1 MPRKTEPPRA
11 ALNPEK
17 RDQPLLACVLEENG
31 PSLKEIARPEPL
43 ADEALIRVRV
53 AGICATDLE
62 LIRGYMNFRG
72 VLGHEFVG
80 EVAGP
85 EAHPLLGRR
94 VVGEI
99 NCGCGDCLWC
109 ARGMERHCPERSVL
123 GIFDRPG
130 AFAEYT
136 CLPSRNLHPVPD
148 AVEDEAAVFCE
159 PLAAC
164 FEVIEQFPDIVEREV
179 LVIGDG
185 RLGLLQTQVLH
196 AKGASVSLLGRH
208 PEKMAL
214 LAPLEVPTWSDPAQA
229 VCSEGEKW
237 PVVVEATGAVEGFSL
252 AVSKTKPRGVL
263 VLKSTVASEAR
274 LNLSSVVVDEITV
287 LGSRCGPFAPAIQ
300 ALEAGVIHTSA
311 MIHDRFALRNAPEA
325 LENACEKGII
335 KVLLRP

>member
-1 MPRKTEPPRA
+1 M
-11 ALNPEK
+11 
-17 RDQPLLACVLEENG
+17 LAYVLEENG
-31 PSLKEIARPEPL
+31 PILKEIARPEPL
-43 ADEALIRVRV
+43 ADEALIRVRL

-99 NCGCGDCLWC
+99 NCGCGNCPWC
-109 ARGMERHCPERSVL
+109 ARGMERHCLKRSVL
-123 GIFDRPG
+123 GILGRSG
-130 AFAEYT
+130 AFAEFT
-136 CLPSRNLHPVPD
+136 CLPSRNLHVLPD
-148 AVEDEAAVFCE
+148 SVQDEAAVFCE

-164 FEVIEQFPDIVEREV
+164 FEVIEQFPEIVEREV

-185 RLGLLQTQVLH
+185 RLGLLQTQVLYFH
-196 AKGASVSLLGRH
+196 GARVSLLGRH

-214 LAPLEVPTWSDPAQA
+214 LAPLKIPTWSEPAQA
-229 VCSEGEKW
+229 VCSEGERW
-237 PVVVEATGAVEGFSL
+237 PVVVEATGSADGFAL

-287 LGSRCGPFAPAIQ
+287 LGSRCGLFEPAIR
-300 ALEAGVIHTSA
+300 ALEAGEVRTFS
-311 MIHDRFALRNAPEA
+311 MIHGSFALRDAPEA
-325 LENACEKGII
+325 FDKAHEKGII
-335 KVLLRP
+335 KVLIHI

>member
-1 MPRKTEPPRA
+1 M
-11 ALNPEK
+11 
-17 RDQPLLACVLEENG
+17 LEENG
-31 PSLKEIARPEPL
+31 PALKEIARPEPSGG
-43 ADEALIRVRV
+43 EALIRVRL

-99 NCGCGDCLWC
+99 NCGCGSCSWC
-109 ARGMERHCPERSVL
+109 ARGLERHCPERSVL
-123 GIFDRPG
+123 GILDRPG

-136 CLPSRNLHPVPD
+136 CLPSRNLHPLPD
-148 AVEDEAAVFCE
+148 SVEDEAAVFCE

-164 FEVIEQFPDIVEREV
+164 FEVIEQFPEVVDREV

-185 RLGLLQTQVLH
+185 RLGLLQAQVLR
-196 AKGASVSLLGRH
+196 AAGARVGLLGRH

-214 LAPLEVPTWSDPAQA
+214 LAPDEIPAWSEPAEA
-229 VCSEGEKW
+229 LCSEGERW
-237 PVVVEATGAVEGFSL
+237 PVVVEATGAAEGFSL
-252 AVSKTKPRGVL
+252 AVSKTRPRGVL

-287 LGSRCGPFAPAIQ
+287 LGSRCGPFAPAIR
-300 ALEAGVIHTSA
+300 ALETGALHTFP
-311 MIHDRFALRNAPEA
+311 MIHGRFALRNAPEA
-325 LENACEKGII
+325 LEKARKQGII
-335 KVLLRP
+335 KVLLRS

>member
-1 MPRKTEPPRA
+1 M
-11 ALNPEK
+11 
-17 RDQPLLACVLEENG
+17 LAYVLEENG

-43 ADEALIRVRV
+43 ADEALIRVSL

-72 VLGHEFVG
+72 VPGHEFVG
-80 EVAGP
+80 VVAGP
-85 EAHPLLGRR
+85 EAHPLLGCR

-99 NCGCGDCLWC
+99 NCGCGNCPWC
-109 ARGMERHCPERSVL
+109 AGGMERHCPERSVL
-123 GIFDRPG
+123 GILNRPG

-148 AVEDEAAVFCE
+148 AVGDEAAVFCE

-164 FEVIEQFPDIVEREV
+164 FEVLEQFPEIAEREV

-196 AKGASVSLLGRH
+196 TAGARVGLLGRH

-214 LAPLEVPTWSDPAQA
+214 LASLEIPVWSDPAQA

-237 PVVVEATGAVEGFSL
+237 PVVVEATGSAEGFSL

-287 LGSRCGPFAPAIQ
+287 LGSRCGPFAPAIR
-300 ALEAGVIHTSA
+300 ALETGAIRTSS
-311 MIHDRFALRNAPEA
+311 MVHGCFALRNAPEA
-325 LENACEKGII
+325 FEKDREKGII

>member
-1 MPRKTEPPRA
+1 M
-11 ALNPEK
+11 
-17 RDQPLLACVLEENG
+17 LAYVLEENG
-31 PSLKEIARPEPL
+31 PSLKEVAVPDPPGG
-43 ADEALIRVRV
+43 EALIRVRL

-80 EVAGP
+80 EVGGP
-85 EAHPLLGRR
+85 KAHPLLGRR

-99 NCGCGDCLWC
+99 NCGCGSCAWC
-109 ARGMERHCPERSVL
+109 ACGMERHCPERSVL
-123 GIFDRPG
+123 GILDRHG

-136 CLPSRNLHPVPD
+136 CLPDRNLHPIPD
-148 AVEDEAAVFCE
+148 AVEDEEAVFCE

-164 FEVIEQFPDIVEREV
+164 FEVIEQFPEIVDREV

-185 RLGLLQTQVLH
+185 RLGLLQARVLR
-196 AKGASVSLLGRH
+196 AAGARVGLLGRH

-214 LAPLEVPTWSDPAQA
+214 LASCKIPTWSEPAHA
-229 VCSEGEKW
+229 LCSEGERW

-263 VLKSTVASEAR
+263 VLKSTVASEVC
-274 LNLSSVVVDEITV
+274 LNLSSVVVDEITI
-287 LGSRCGPFAPAIQ
+287 LGSRCGPFAPAIR
-300 ALEAGVIHTSA
+300 ALETGDLRLSS
-311 MIHDRFALRNAPEA
+311 MIHDRFALRDAPEA
-325 LENACEKGII
+325 FEKARERGII

>member
-1 MPRKTEPPRA
+1 M
-11 ALNPEK
+11 
-17 RDQPLLACVLEENG
+17 LAYVLEESG

-43 ADEALIRVRV
+43 ADEALIRVSL

-72 VLGHEFVG
+72 VPGHEFVG
-80 EVAGP
+80 VVAGP
-85 EAHPLLGRR
+85 EAHPLLGCR

-99 NCGCGDCLWC
+99 NCGCGNCPWC
-109 ARGMERHCPERSVL
+109 AGGMERHCPERSVL
-123 GIFDRPG
+123 GILDRPG

-148 AVEDEAAVFCE
+148 AVGDEAAVFCE

-164 FEVIEQFPDIVEREV
+164 FEVIEQFPEIVEREV

-196 AKGASVSLLGRH
+196 TAGARVGLLGRH

-214 LAPLEVPTWSDPAQA
+214 LASLEIPVWSDPAQA

-237 PVVVEATGAVEGFSL
+237 PVVVEATGSAEGFSL

-287 LGSRCGPFAPAIQ
+287 LGSRCGPFAPAIR
-300 ALEAGVIHTSA
+300 ALETGAIRTSS
-311 MIHDRFALRNAPEA
+311 MVHGCFALRNAPEA
-325 LENACEKGII
+325 FEKDREKGII

>member
-1 MPRKTEPPRA
+1 M
-11 ALNPEK
+11 
-17 RDQPLLACVLEENG
+17 LACVLEENG

-43 ADEALIRVRV
+43 VDEALIRIRL

-62 LIRGYMNFRG
+62 LVRGYMNFRG

-85 EAHPLLGRR
+85 EAHPLLGHR

-99 NCGCGDCLWC
+99 NCGCGDCPWC
-109 ARGMERHCPERSVL
+109 ARGMERHCPGRSVL
-123 GIFDRPG
+123 GILDRPG
-130 AFAEYT
+130 VFAEYT
-136 CLPSRNLHPVPD
+136 CLPSRNLHILPD
-148 AVEDEAAVFCE
+148 AVEDEEAVFCE

-164 FEVIEQFPDIVEREV
+164 FEVIEQFPEIVEREV

-196 AKGASVSLLGRH
+196 AAGARVGLLGRH
-208 PEKMAL
+208 PDKMEL
-214 LAPLEVPTWSDPAQA
+214 LAPLEIPAWSEPAQA
-229 VCSEGEKW
+229 VCSEGEGW
-237 PVVVEATGAVEGFSL
+237 PVVVEATGSAEGFSL
-252 AVSKTKPRGVL
+252 AASKTKPRGVL

-287 LGSRCGPFAPAIQ
+287 LGSRCGPFEPAIR
-300 ALEAGVIHTSA
+300 ALETGEIRTSS
-311 MIHDRFALRNAPEA
+311 MVHGRFALRNAPEA
-325 LENACEKGII
+325 FEKAREKGII

>member
-1 MPRKTEPPRA
+1 M
-11 ALNPEK
+11 
-17 RDQPLLACVLEENG
+17 LAYVLEENG
-31 PSLKEIARPEPL
+31 PSLKEVARPEPL
-43 ADEALIRVRV
+43 ADEALVRV
-53 AGICATDLE
+53 SLAGICATDLE

-80 EVAGP
+80 VVVGP

-99 NCGCGDCLWC
+99 NCGCGDCPWC
-109 ARGMERHCPERSVL
+109 AGGMERHCPERSVL
-123 GIFDRPG
+123 GILDRPG

-136 CLPSRNLHPVPD
+136 CLPSRNLHPIPD

-164 FEVIEQFPDIVEREV
+164 FEVIEQFPEIVEREV

-196 AKGASVSLLGRH
+196 TAGARVCLLGRH

-214 LAPLEVPTWSDPAQA
+214 LASLEIPVWSDPAQA
-229 VCSEGEKW
+229 VCSGGEGW
-237 PVVVEATGAVEGFSL
+237 PVVIEATGAAEGFSL
-252 AVSKTKPRGVL
+252 AVSKAKPRGVL

-274 LNLSSVVVDEITV
+274 LNLSSVVVDEITI
-287 LGSRCGPFAPAIQ
+287 LGSRCGPFAPAIR
-300 ALEAGVIHTSA
+300 ALETDAVRTSS
-311 MIHDRFALRNAPEA
+311 MIHGRFALRNAPEA
-325 LENACEKGII
+325 FEKAREKGII

>member
-1 MPRKTEPPRA
+1 M
-11 ALNPEK
+11 
-17 RDQPLLACVLEENG
+17 LAYVLEESG
-31 PSLKEIARPEPL
+31 PSLEEVARPEPL
-43 ADEALIRVRV
+43 ADEALIRVRL

-99 NCGCGDCLWC
+99 NCGCGSCAWC
-109 ARGMERHCPERSVL
+109 ARGMERHCPGRSVL
-123 GIFDRPG
+123 GILDRPG

-136 CLPSRNLHPVPD
+136 CLPSRNLHPVSD

-164 FEVIEQFPDIVEREV
+164 FEVIEQFPEIVEREV

-185 RLGLLQTQVLH
+185 RLGLLQTQVLR
-196 AKGASVSLLGRH
+196 AAGARVGLLGRH

-214 LAPLEVPTWSDPAQA
+214 LAPYEIPAWSEPAQA
-229 VCSEGEKW
+229 ACSVGDRW
-237 PVVVEATGAVEGFSL
+237 PVVIEATGAADGFSL

-263 VLKSTVASEAR
+263 VLKSTVASDAR
-274 LNLSSVVVDEITV
+274 LNLSSVVVDEITI
-287 LGSRCGPFAPAIQ
+287 LGSRCGPFAPATR
-300 ALEAGVIHTSA
+300 ALEAGAIHTSA
-311 MIHDRFALRNAPEA
+311 MIHGRYALRNAPEA
-325 LENACEKGII
+325 LEKAREKGII

>member
-1 MPRKTEPPRA
+1 M
-11 ALNPEK
+11 
-17 RDQPLLACVLEENG
+17 LAYVLEENG

-43 ADEALIRVRV
+43 ADEALIRVSL

-72 VLGHEFVG
+72 VPGHEFVG
-80 EVAGP
+80 VVAGP
-85 EAHPLLGRR
+85 EAHPLLGCR

-99 NCGCGDCLWC
+99 NCGCGNCPWC
-109 ARGMERHCPERSVL
+109 AGGMERHCPERSVL
-123 GIFDRPG
+123 GILDRPG

-148 AVEDEAAVFCE
+148 AVGDEAAVFCE

-164 FEVIEQFPDIVEREV
+164 FEVLEQFPEIAEREV

-196 AKGASVSLLGRH
+196 TAGARVGLLGRH

-214 LAPLEVPTWSDPAQA
+214 LASLEIPVWSDPAQA

-237 PVVVEATGAVEGFSL
+237 PVVVEATGSAEGFSL

-263 VLKSTVASEAR
+263 VLKSTVASEAH

-287 LGSRCGPFAPAIQ
+287 LGSRCGPFAPAIR
-300 ALEAGVIHTSA
+300 ALETGAIRTSS
-311 MIHDRFALRNAPEA
+311 MVHGCFALRNAPEA
-325 LENACEKGII
+325 FEKDREKGII

>member
-1 MPRKTEPPRA
+1 M
-11 ALNPEK
+11 
-17 RDQPLLACVLEENG
+17 LEENG

-43 ADEALIRVRV
+43 ADEALIRVSL

-72 VLGHEFVG
+72 VPGHEFVG
-80 EVAGP
+80 VVAGP
-85 EAHPLLGRR
+85 EAHPLLGCR

-99 NCGCGDCLWC
+99 NCGCGNCPWC
-109 ARGMERHCPERSVL
+109 AGGMERHCPERSVL
-123 GIFDRPG
+123 GILDRPG

-148 AVEDEAAVFCE
+148 AVGDEAAVFCE

-164 FEVIEQFPDIVEREV
+164 FEVIEQFPEIAEREV

-196 AKGASVSLLGRH
+196 TAGARVGLLGRH

-214 LAPLEVPTWSDPAQA
+214 LASLEIPVWSDPAQA

-237 PVVVEATGAVEGFSL
+237 PVVVEATGSAEGFSL

-287 LGSRCGPFAPAIQ
+287 LGSRCGPFAPAIR
-300 ALEAGVIHTSA
+300 ALETGAIRTSS
-311 MIHDRFALRNAPEA
+311 MVHGCFALRNAPEA
-325 LENACEKGII
+325 FEKDREKGII

>member
-1 MPRKTEPPRA
+1 M
-11 ALNPEK
+11 
-17 RDQPLLACVLEENG
+17 LAYVLGESGSSLEEV
-31 PSLKEIARPEPL
+31 ARPEPL
-43 ADEALIRVRV
+43 ADEALIRVRL

-99 NCGCGDCLWC
+99 NCGCGSCAWC
-109 ARGMERHCPERSVL
+109 ARGMERHCPGRSVL
-123 GIFDRPG
+123 GILDRPG
-130 AFAEYT
+130 VFAEYT
-136 CLPSRNLHPVPD
+136 CLPSRNLYPISD

-164 FEVIEQFPDIVEREV
+164 FEVIEQFPEIVEREV

-196 AKGASVSLLGRH
+196 AAGARVGLLGRH

-214 LAPLEVPTWSDPAQA
+214 LAPYEIPTWSEPAQA
-229 VCSEGEKW
+229 ACSGGDRW
-237 PVVVEATGAVEGFSL
+237 PVVIEATGAADGFSL
-252 AVSKTKPRGVL
+252 AVSKTKPRGVV
-263 VLKSTVASEAR
+263 VLKSTVASDAR

-287 LGSRCGPFAPAIQ
+287 LGSRCGPFEPATR
-300 ALEAGVIHTSA
+300 ALEAGELGLSS
-311 MIHDRFALRNAPEA
+311 MIHGRYPLRNAPEA
-325 LENACEKGII
+325 LEKAHEKGIM

>member
-1 MPRKTEPPRA
+1 M
-11 ALNPEK
+11 
-17 RDQPLLACVLEENG
+17 LAYVLEENG
-31 PSLKEIARPEPL
+31 PSLKEVARPEPL
-43 ADEALIRVRV
+43 GDEALIRVSL

-72 VLGHEFVG
+72 VPGHEFVG
-80 EVAGP
+80 VVAGP
-85 EAHPLLGRR
+85 EAHPLLGCR

-99 NCGCGDCLWC
+99 NCGCGNCPWC
-109 ARGMERHCPERSVL
+109 AGGMERHCPERSVL
-123 GIFDRPG
+123 GILNRPG

-148 AVEDEAAVFCE
+148 AVGDEAAVFCE

-164 FEVIEQFPDIVEREV
+164 FEVLEQFPEIVEREV

-196 AKGASVSLLGRH
+196 TAGARVGLLGRH

-214 LAPLEVPTWSDPAQA
+214 LASLEIPVWSDPAQA

-237 PVVVEATGAVEGFSL
+237 PVVVEATGSAEGFSL

-287 LGSRCGPFAPAIQ
+287 LGSRCGPFAPAIR
-300 ALEAGVIHTSA
+300 ALETGAIRTSS
-311 MIHDRFALRNAPEA
+311 MVHGCFALRNAPEA
-325 LENACEKGII
+325 FEKDREKGII

>member
-1 MPRKTEPPRA
+1 M
-11 ALNPEK
+11 
-17 RDQPLLACVLEENG
+17 LAYVLEENG
-31 PSLKEIARPEPL
+31 PSLKEVARPEPL
-43 ADEALIRVRV
+43 ADEALVRV
-53 AGICATDLE
+53 SLAGICATDLE

-99 NCGCGDCLWC
+99 NCGCGSCPWC
-109 ARGMERHCPERSVL
+109 VSGMERHCPERSVL
-123 GIFDRPG
+123 GILDRPG
-130 AFAEYT
+130 VFAEYT
-136 CLPSRNLHPVPD
+136 CLPIRNLHPIPD
-148 AVEDEAAVFCE
+148 AVEDDAAVFCE

-164 FEVIEQFPDIVEREV
+164 FEVIEQFPEIVEREV

-185 RLGLLQTQVLH
+185 RLGLLQVQVLH
-196 AKGASVSLLGRH
+196 TAGARVGLLGRH

-214 LAPLEVPTWSDPAQA
+214 LASCKIPVWSDPARA
-229 VCSEGEKW
+229 VCSEGERW
-237 PVVVEATGAVEGFSL
+237 PVVVEATGAAEGFSL

-287 LGSRCGPFAPAIQ
+287 MGSRCGPFAPAIR
-300 ALEAGVIHTSA
+300 ALETGAVRTSS
-311 MIHDRFALRNAPEA
+311 MIHGRFALRNAPEA
-325 LENACEKGII
+325 FEKAREKGII

>member
-1 MPRKTEPPRA
+1 M
-11 ALNPEK
+11 
-17 RDQPLLACVLEENG
+17 LAYVLEENG

-43 ADEALIRVRV
+43 ADEALIRVSL

-72 VLGHEFVG
+72 VPGHEFVG
-80 EVAGP
+80 VVAGP
-85 EAHPLLGRR
+85 EAHPLLGCR

-99 NCGCGDCLWC
+99 NCGCGNCPWC
-109 ARGMERHCPERSVL
+109 AGGMERHCPERSVL
-123 GIFDRPG
+123 GILDRPG

-136 CLPSRNLHPVPD
+136 CLPSRNLHPVSD
-148 AVEDEAAVFCE
+148 AVGDEAAVFCE

-164 FEVIEQFPDIVEREV
+164 FEVIEQFPEIVEREV

-196 AKGASVSLLGRH
+196 TAGARVGLLGRH

-214 LAPLEVPTWSDPAQA
+214 LASLEIPVWSDPAQA

-237 PVVVEATGAVEGFSL
+237 PVVVEATGSAEGFSL

-274 LNLSSVVVDEITV
+274 LNLSAVVVDEITV
-287 LGSRCGPFAPAIQ
+287 LGSRCGPFAPAIR
-300 ALEAGVIHTSA
+300 ALETGAIRTSS
-311 MIHDRFALRNAPEA
+311 MVHGCFALRNAPEA
-325 LENACEKGII
+325 FEKDREKGII

>member
-1 MPRKTEPPRA
+1 M
-11 ALNPEK
+11 
-17 RDQPLLACVLEENG
+17 LAYVLEENG
-31 PSLKEIARPEPL
+31 PFLKEVARPEPL
-43 ADEALIRVRV
+43 ADEALIRVSL

-80 EVAGP
+80 VVAGP

-99 NCGCGDCLWC
+99 NCGCGDCPWC

-123 GIFDRPG
+123 GILDRPG

-136 CLPSRNLHPVPD
+136 CLPSRNLHVLPD

-164 FEVIEQFPDIVEREV
+164 FEVIEQFPEIVEREV

-185 RLGLLQTQVLH
+185 RLGLLLTQVLH
-196 AKGASVSLLGRH
+196 AEGSRVSLLGRH

-214 LAPLEVPTWSDPAQA
+214 LASRKIPVWSDPAQA

-237 PVVVEATGAVEGFSL
+237 PVVVEATGAAEGFSL
-252 AVSKTKPRGVL
+252 AVSKTKPGGVL

-274 LNLSSVVVDEITV
+274 LNLSAVVVDEITV
-287 LGSRCGPFAPAIQ
+287 LGSRCGPFEPAIR
-300 ALEAGVIHTSA
+300 ALETGAVRTSS
-311 MIHDRFALRNAPEA
+311 MIHGRFSLRNAPEA
-325 LENACEKGII
+325 FEKAREKGII

>member
-1 MPRKTEPPRA
+1 M
-11 ALNPEK
+11 
-17 RDQPLLACVLEENG
+17 LAYVLEENG
-31 PSLKEIARPEPL
+31 PSLKEVARPEPL
-43 ADEALIRVRV
+43 GDEALIRVSL

-99 NCGCGDCLWC
+99 NCGCGDCPWC
-109 ARGMERHCPERSVL
+109 AGGMERHCPGRSVL
-123 GIFDRPG
+123 GILDRPG
-130 AFAEYT
+130 VFAEYT
-136 CLPSRNLHPVPD
+136 CLPNRNLHVLPD
-148 AVEDEAAVFCE
+148 TVEDEAAVFCE

-164 FEVIEQFPDIVEREV
+164 FEVIEQFPEIVEREV

-185 RLGLLQTQVLH
+185 RLGLFQTRVLH
-196 AKGASVSLLGRH
+196 AEGSRVGLLGRH

-214 LAPLEVPTWSDPAQA
+214 LAPYEIPAWSDPAQA

-237 PVVVEATGAVEGFSL
+237 PVVVEATGAAGGFSL

-287 LGSRCGPFAPAIQ
+287 LGSRCGPFAPAIR
-300 ALEAGVIHTSA
+300 VIETGAVRTSS
-311 MIHDRFALRNAPEA
+311 MIHGRFALRNAPEA
-325 LENACEKGII
+325 FEKAREKGII

>member
-1 MPRKTEPPRA
+1 M
-11 ALNPEK
+11 
-17 RDQPLLACVLEENG
+17 LAYALEEKG
-31 PSLKEIARPEPL
+31 PSLKEVARPEPL
-43 ADEALIRVRV
+43 ADEALIRVRL

-62 LIRGYMNFRG
+62 LIRGYMNFRN

-99 NCGCGDCLWC
+99 NCGCGDCSWC
-109 ARGMERHCPERSVL
+109 ARGMERHCPGRSVL
-123 GIFDRPG
+123 GILDRPG
-130 AFAEYT
+130 VFAEYT
-136 CLPSRNLHPVPD
+136 CLPSRNLYVLSD
-148 AVEDEAAVFCE
+148 SVDDEAAVFCE

-164 FEVIEQFPDIVEREV
+164 FEVIEQFPEIVEREV

-185 RLGLLQTQVLH
+185 RLGLLQVQVLRS
-196 AKGASVSLLGRH
+196 AGAGVGLLGRH

-214 LAPLEVPTWSDPAQA
+214 LSPLEIPAWSEPEQA
-229 VCSEGEKW
+229 VCSEGKKW
-237 PVVVEATGAVEGFSL
+237 PVVVEATGTPEGFSL

-287 LGSRCGPFAPAIQ
+287 LGSRCGPFEPAIR
-300 ALEAGVIHTSA
+300 AIEAGAVRTSS
-311 MIHDRFALRNAPEA
+311 MIHGRFALRDAPGAFEKA
-325 LENACEKGII
+325 REKGII
-335 KVLLRP
+335 KVLLHT

>member
-1 MPRKTEPPRA
+1 M
-11 ALNPEK
+11 
-17 RDQPLLACVLEENG
+17 LEENG
-31 PSLKEIARPEPL
+31 PSLKEVARPEPL
-43 ADEALIRVRV
+43 ADEALVRV
-53 AGICATDLE
+53 SLAGICATDLE

-80 EVAGP
+80 VVVGP

-99 NCGCGDCLWC
+99 NCGCGDCPWC
-109 ARGMERHCPERSVL
+109 AGGMERHCPERSVL
-123 GIFDRPG
+123 GILDRPG

-136 CLPSRNLHPVPD
+136 CLPSRNLHPIPD

-164 FEVIEQFPDIVEREV
+164 FEVIEQFPEIVEREV

-196 AKGASVSLLGRH
+196 TAGARVCLLGRH

-214 LAPLEVPTWSDPAQA
+214 LASLEIPVWSDPAQA
-229 VCSEGEKW
+229 VCSGGEGW
-237 PVVVEATGAVEGFSL
+237 PVVIEATGAAEGFSL
-252 AVSKTKPRGVL
+252 AVSKAKPRGVL

-274 LNLSSVVVDEITV
+274 LNLSSVVVDEITI
-287 LGSRCGPFAPAIQ
+287 LGSRCGPFAPAIR
-300 ALEAGVIHTSA
+300 ALETDAVRTSS
-311 MIHDRFALRNAPEA
+311 MIHGRFALRNAPEA
-325 LENACEKGII
+325 FEKAREKGII

>member
-1 MPRKTEPPRA
+1 M
-11 ALNPEK
+11 
-17 RDQPLLACVLEENG
+17 LEENG

-99 NCGCGDCLWC
+99 NCGCGSCAWC
-109 ARGMERHCPERSVL
+109 ARGIERHCPGRSVL
-123 GIFDRPG
+123 GILDRPG

-136 CLPSRNLHPVPD
+136 CLPSRNLHPISD

-164 FEVIEQFPDIVEREV
+164 FEVIEQFPEIVEREV

-185 RLGLLQTQVLH
+185 RLGLLQAQVLH
-196 AKGASVSLLGRH
+196 AAGARVGLLGRH

-214 LAPLEVPTWSDPAQA
+214 LAPYEIPTWNEPAQA
-229 VCSEGEKW
+229 ACSGGDRW
-237 PVVVEATGAVEGFSL
+237 PVVIEATGAADGFSL
-252 AVSKTKPRGVL
+252 AVSKTKPRGV
-263 VLKSTVASEAR
+263 VVIKSTVASDAR
-274 LNLSSVVVDEITV
+274 LNLSSVVVDEITI
-287 LGSRCGPFAPAIQ
+287 LGSRCGPFEPATR
-300 ALEAGVIHTSA
+300 ALEAGELGLSP
-311 MIHDRFALRNAPEA
+311 MIHGRYALRNAPEA
-325 LENACEKGII
+325 FENAREKGTL